1 MHALLSP
8 SAKVGSEDLMK
19 TRVALVEFPIYDQFP
34 LASAYLEGYASK
46 DSEIARAFEFV
57 YYRKECDQ
65 IGSYQEVLND
75 VRNLN
80 TSIVCMSCYVWNS
93 GLVRRLIQDLNKM
106 PEVKHVI
113 MGGHQITHHLE
124 KYVATS
130 NGKSVV
136 VNGQGEVPFP
146 NILRRILE
154 EKDCRGLQG
163 VSCFV
168 EGELWNGGEAE
179 VVRELDTIP
188 SPFLTGRFDNMKAPI
203 AVLETNRGCPFR
215 CTFCTW
221 GFDTSRVS
229 KFSTERVQEE
239 LLWIAKKQVPFIYI
253 ADANWGMLPRDLVLS
268 ENIAQMRKDHGY
280 PLMVYYAAAKNSPK
294 NTVACIEKLYQGGV
308 ITSQALGIQSL
319 NPKTLEAVERKN
331 IRNSA
336 FFEMFRELKEKNIDS
351 FAELI
356 WPLPNETLDT
366 LQLGFQKLIE
376 LGAPTVIMY
385 SAHLINNAKMTT
397 QADEHGMEMVECFDW
412 KSEAHA
418 VRKTKDVDTE
428 GVLMGLRFYYAFFL
442 LANCDPFKAILR
454 FLSEVTGK
462 GYAELVSDFVE
473 YLNNEG
479 RSSPYARHVNWLFD
493 EDLHQSSLTVGRT
506 ATHITHEER
515 LSAQT
520 TVFDFALSKV
530 PDSEVDAAI
539 TLLLV
544 WALSLPK
551 LFADSRDD
559 VSKITG
565 HLQEHA
571 SKRGFSMSN
580 LCEVKVTRIG
590 ANIEIKNQEVFR
602 RVGQFF
608 VDSAPLPDQ
617 LQRVEIVHT
626 RRLLRFQGQD
636 IKKVAHFAH
645 GMINRLRHSAPSVS
659 WLPAGDGVLVEPMK
673 TSSQA
678 RLAG

>member
-1 MHALLSP
+1 
-8 SAKVGSEDLMK
+8 MK

-46 DSEIARAFEFV
+46 DPEIAKAFEFV
-57 YYRKECDQ
+57 YYRKECEQ
-65 IGSYQEVLND
+65 IASYEEVLND

-80 TSIVCMSCYVWNS
+80 ASVVCLSCYVWNS
-93 GLVRRLIQDLNKM
+93 GLVRRLIQDLHRM

-154 EKDCRGLQG
+154 EKDCRGLEG

-168 EGELWNGGEAE
+168 EGQLWNGGDAE
-179 VVRELDTIP
+179 FLRELDTIP

-221 GFDTSRVS
+221 GFDTSRVA

-239 LLWIAKKQVPFIYI
+239 LLWLAKKQVPFIYI

-294 NTVACIEKLYQGGV
+294 NTVACIEKLYEGGV

-336 FFEMFRELKEKNIDS
+336 FFDMFRELKQKKIDS

-356 WPLPNETLDT
+356 WPLPSETLDT
-366 LQLGFQKLIE
+366 LKLGFQKLVE

-385 SAHLINNAKMTT
+385 SAHLINNAKMTA

-473 YLNNEG
+473 YLGNEG
-479 RSSPYARHVNWLFD
+479 SASPYARHVNWLFD

-506 ATHITHEER
+506 AAHITHEER
-515 LSAQT
+515 SAAQT

-530 PDSEVDAAI
+530 PDGEVDAAI
-539 TLLLV
+539 ALLLV

-551 LFADSRDD
+551 LFTDSRDD

-571 SKRGFSMSN
+571 SRRGSSLAS
-580 LCEVKVTRIG
+580 LCEVRVTRMG
-590 ANIEIKNQEVFR
+590 ANIEIRNEEVFR
-602 RVGQFF
+602 RVGRFF
-608 VDSAPLPDQ
+608 ADSETLPDQ

-626 RRLLRFQGQD
+626 RRLLPFQGQD

-645 GMINRLRHSAPSVS
+645 GMINRLRHIAPSVS
-659 WLPAGDGVLVEPMK
+659 WLPADDVVRVEPMK
-673 TSSQA
+673 AASQIH
-678 RLAG
+678 LAG

>member
-1 MHALLSP
+1 
-8 SAKVGSEDLMK
+8 
-19 TRVALVEFPIYDQFP
+19 
-34 LASAYLEGYASK
+34 
-46 DSEIARAFEFV
+46 
-57 YYRKECDQ
+57 
-65 IGSYQEVLND
+65 
-75 VRNLN
+75 
-80 TSIVCMSCYVWNS
+80 
-93 GLVRRLIQDLNKM
+93 
-106 PEVKHVI
+106 
-113 MGGHQITHHLE
+113 
-124 KYVATS
+124 
-130 NGKSVV
+130 
-136 VNGQGEVPFP
+136 
-146 NILRRILE
+146 
-154 EKDCRGLQG
+154 
-163 VSCFV
+163 
-168 EGELWNGGEAE
+168 
-179 VVRELDTIP
+179 
-188 SPFLTGRFDNMKAPI
+188 
-203 AVLETNRGCPFR
+203 
-215 CTFCTW
+215 
-221 GFDTSRVS
+221 
-229 KFSTERVQEE
+229 
-239 LLWIAKKQVPFIYI
+239 VPFIYI

-280 PLMVYYAAAKNSPK
+280 PLMVYYAAAKNQPK
-294 NTVACIEKLYQGGV
+294 NTVACIEKLYEGGV

-366 LQLGFQKLIE
+366 LKLGFQKLIE

-385 SAHLINNAKMTT
+385 SAHLINNAKMTA
-397 QADEHGMEMVECFDW
+397 QAAEHGMEMVECFDW

-428 GVLMGLRFYYAFFL
+428 GVLMGLRFYYSFFL

-473 YLNNEG
+473 YLGSEG
-479 RSSPYARHVNWLFD
+479 SSSPYARHVNWLFD

-515 LSAQT
+515 SSAQT
-520 TVFDFALSKV
+520 TVFDFALSQV

-539 TLLLV
+539 ALLLV

-551 LFADSRDD
+551 LFTDSRDD

-565 HLQEHA
+565 HLEEHA
-571 SKRGFSMSN
+571 AKRGSSMPG
-580 LCEVKVTRIG
+580 LCEVRVTRMG
-590 ANIEIKNQEVFR
+590 ADIEIRNQEVFR

-608 VDSAPLPDQ
+608 VDSEPLPYQ
-617 LQRVEIVHT
+617 LQRVKIVHT
-626 RRLLRFQGQD
+626 RRLLPFQGQD

-645 GMINRLRHSAPSVS
+645 GMINRLRHIAPTVS
-659 WLPAGDGVLVEPMK
+659 WLPADDGVLVEAMRI
-673 TSSQA
+673 SSPSP
-678 RLAG
+678 LGSGLN